1 MRPTEQGVYGASP
14 LATAEHAL
22 FPRSRGTLPRTDHVQ
37 GHNTHLD
44 IVTAV
49 EVASGVVHSD
59 HRVPSTSC
67 QQRPARSRRAGPSC
81 AGAGDSNG
89 IAPIRRTVRSF
100 HKTLKMELPDAPASP
115 LLGTYP
121 RDSDR
126 DSDRDLQET
135 AALRAGPALPTTA
148 KTRRPAEGPAA
159 AERVKDVMEHRRAV
173 KKDVQPRAVA
183 GTNLEDRRPREV
195 SQPPK
200 DGDALSCA
208 CGGSGRGAC
217 SVGRAGASLLCGAV
231 PVADDTGRRAR
242 NSGRGAGLGP
252 SVQDEEKKQQRLWS
266 RVGVAG
272 ALRNA
277 KPPAITSLTQPQ
289 RA

>member
-22 FPRSRGTLPRTDHVQ
+22 FPSSRRTLPRTDHIR

-44 IVTAV
+44 IVTAA
-49 EVASGVVHSD
+49 EVASGVVRSD
-59 HRVPSTSC
+59 HRVPSTSR
-67 QQRPARSRRAGPSC
+67 QQRPARSRRVGPSC

-89 IAPIRRTVRSF
+89 IAPIRGTVRSF

-217 SVGRAGASLLCGAV
+217 SVGRAGASAPGPCRAARCPWLTTRDGVLGILVGAQV
-231 PVADDTGRRAR
+231 SGCLSKTKRKSSRGSGHASARRV
-242 NSGRGAGLGP
+242 L
-252 SVQDEEKKQQRLWS
+252 
-266 RVGVAG
+266 
-272 ALRNA
+272 
-277 KPPAITSLTQPQ
+277 
-289 RA
+289 

>member
-22 FPRSRGTLPRTDHVQ
+22 FPSSRRTLPRTDHIR

-44 IVTAV
+44 IVTAA
-49 EVASGVVHSD
+49 EVASGVVRSD
-59 HRVPSTSC
+59 HRVPSTSR

-89 IAPIRRTVRSF
+89 IAPIRRTVWSF

-121 RDSDR
+121 R

-217 SVGRAGASLLCGAV
+217 SVGRAGASLPCGAV

-242 NSGRGAGLGP
+242 NSGRGAGLGL

-266 RVGVAG
+266 RVGAAG

>member
-44 IVTAV
+44 IVTAT
-49 EVASGVVHSD
+49 EVASGVVRSD
-59 HRVPSTSC
+59 HRVPSTSR

-100 HKTLKMELPDAPASP
+100 HKTLKTELPDAPASP

-217 SVGRAGASLLCGAV
+217 SVGRAGASAPGPCRAARCPWLTTRDGVLGILVGAQV
-231 PVADDTGRRAR
+231 
-242 NSGRGAGLGP
+242 SGCLSKTKRKSSRGSGHA
-252 SVQDEEKKQQRLWS
+252 SAW
-266 RVGVAG
+266 RV
-272 ALRNA
+272 L
-277 KPPAITSLTQPQ
+277 
-289 RA
+289 